1 MRLKSAQIKSLL
13 VLWAIESVHAEL
25 VNSYKHTSIS
35 MTEERKQGE
44 NERTKLTKRNT
55 ENDDLLFDGM
65 VNLMKKDNN
74 KKDIKSENV
83 SGNYEKRLNKR
94 IKTT

>member
-1 MRLKSAQIKSLL
+1 
-13 VLWAIESVHAEL
+13 
-25 VNSYKHTSIS
+25 

-83 SGNYEKRLNKR
+83 SGNDEKRLNKR
-94 IKTT
+94 IKATS